1 MKNHYV
7 ESTIIKLC
15 KKFNANLKEEIKEA
29 AKQSIKGDSF
39 EDGCIGKGYFI
50 IGAEWAD
57 ANPDG
62 KMLLHVLNR
71 SAEQMKKLMIDKV
84 CDYLASNM
92 KCDGYTTQTKAK
104 FIQSVRKAMEE

>member
-1 MKNHYV
+1 MTREEEREIAAK
-7 ESTIIKLC
+7 EST
-15 KKFNANLKEEIKEA
+15 
-29 AKQSIKGDSF
+29 KGDDF
-39 EDGCIGKGYFI
+39 QDACIGKAYFI
-50 IGAEWAD
+50 IGAKWAD

-84 CDYLASNM
+84 CEYLASNM

>member
-1 MKNHYV
+1 MTR
-7 ESTIIKLC
+7 E
-15 KKFNANLKEEIKEA
+15 EEIIRA
-29 AKQSIKGDSF
+29 AEENTSSQF
-39 EDGCIGKGYFI
+39 ELEGFI
-50 IGAEWAD
+50 EGAEWAD

-84 CDYLASNM
+84 CEYLASNM

-104 FIQSVRKAMEE
+104 FIQSVRKAMEEQL